1 MFVQTVDELEDLLAG
16 LRAVRGDHQWV
27 EAKRARASMPTD
39 LWKSLSALAN
49 SGGGLVVLGVDEQRG
64 VFAVTGV
71 DDPAKMSA
79 DLQAL
84 CGRAEPPLRPAISI
98 IQHPDGVVV
107 VGHVSAVQRS
117 LQPCHFPEH
126 GPIQQSSFIRVGDG
140 DVQLLPNEVED
151 MLAVRSPRDDSRRPA
166 PDGAEFDNR
175 ALGEVFGRRSA
186 TRSVALRRA
195 GVVTETDSPTLAGW
209 LALGQH
215 PGDLSPLGRVACLAQ
230 PRSNDPVGAHQRGTH
245 IEGTIGEILDGV
257 LDWLDDQMGLV
268 QVSRQG
274 HLVDELDYPRA
285 ALREAISNALMHRS
299 LSPSAESTSI
309 AVRVTDAAVTIT
321 NPGGL
326 HPGVDPRRL
335 GLSPLS
341 TPRNYALVHLCG
353 QLTSPQGALLVEAQA
368 SGIARADR
376 LCRDAGV
383 APLVF
388 AVHPAM
394 FTAVAL
400 RGRLDLDQTA
410 NDWLTIGNDPD
421 ALRIVAF
428 LDRLERLRAEDPSSV
443 AYEVILDAATAARL
457 LTPIVPEQTI
467 SLLEKLATSRVLRL
481 APQFERLAWALAER
495 SEQIAPGRP
504 NTARTEAIA
513 ALLKAIADAPDGQLR
528 PRDARLDVAD
538 RAMRNAFK
546 RATEAGLIEATTD
559 GLHDP
564 NRAYRLTENGR
575 RQLARRRAR
584 RQPVGAESPGPVRRA
599 RSGAES
605 DGVSSPLPTCS
616 PV

>member
-1 MFVQTVDELEDLLAG
+1 
-16 LRAVRGDHQWV
+16 
-27 EAKRARASMPTD
+27 MPTD

-71 DDPAKMSA
+71 EDPAKTSA
-79 DLQAL
+79 DLQGL
-84 CGRAEPPLRPAISI
+84 CSQAEPPLRPAISI
-98 IQHPDGVVV
+98 IVHPDGAVV

-117 LQPCHFPEH
+117 QQPCHFPDH
-126 GPIQQSSFIRVGDG
+126 GPIQQSSFVRFGDG

-166 PDGAEFDNR
+166 PAGAEFDNR
-175 ALGEVFGRRSA
+175 ALSTLFGRRSVSRG
-186 TRSVALRRA
+186 TALRRS
-195 GVVTETDSPTLAGW
+195 GVVTDTDAPTLAGW

-215 PGDLSPLGRVACLAQ
+215 PGDVSPLGRVACMAQ
-230 PRSNDPVGAHQRGTH
+230 PRPGDPLESRQRGKH

-257 LDWLDDQMGLV
+257 LDWLDEQMGLV

-274 HLVDELDYPRA
+274 RLVDELDYPRA

-388 AVHPAM
+388 AVQPAT
-394 FTAVAL
+394 FSAIAI
-400 RGRLDLDQTA
+400 RGRLDLSGTA
-410 NDWLTIGNDPD
+410 NEWPSIGADPD
-421 ALRIVAF
+421 ALRVVAF
-428 LDRLERLRAEDPSSV
+428 LDRLERLRSEDLSSV
-443 AYEVILDAATAARL
+443 AYEVILDATTAARL
-457 LTPIVPEQTI
+457 LIPVLPEQTI
-467 SLLEKLATSRVLRL
+467 SLLEKLATAHVLRL
-481 APQFERLAWALAER
+481 APQFERLAWALADRTEPSAR
-495 SEQIAPGRP
+495 KQPSV
-504 NTARTEAIA
+504 ARTDTIA
-513 ALLKAIADAPDGQLR
+513 SLLKAIAASGDGQLR
-528 PRDARLDVAD
+528 PRDARLDVAE

-546 RATEAGLIEATTD
+546 RAVDVGLIEATTD

-564 NRAYRLTENGR
+564 NRAYRLTENGH
-575 RQLARRRAR
+575 RQVAKMQA
-584 RQPVGAESPGPVRRA
+584 P
-599 RSGAES
+599 
-605 DGVSSPLPTCS
+605 
-616 PV
+616 